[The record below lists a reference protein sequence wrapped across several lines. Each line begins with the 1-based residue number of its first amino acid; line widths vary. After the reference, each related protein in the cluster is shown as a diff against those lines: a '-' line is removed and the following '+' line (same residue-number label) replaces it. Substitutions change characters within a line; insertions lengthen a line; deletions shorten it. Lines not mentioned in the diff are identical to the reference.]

1 MSEVKLPEGW
11 CVAKIEDVSA
21 KCSQRIP
28 QSDENFT
35 YVDIGSINRE
45 LKVIESPQYLLGET
59 APSRAR
65 KSIEEGDILVSLTRP
80 NLNAVAL
87 VTKDYNGQIAST
99 GFEVIKPILVDSRYI
114 FSITRSKH
122 FINEISGAVQGALYP
137 AAKSGDVQKYKLPL
151 PPLAE
156 QKIIAD
162 KLDTLLSQLGSAK
175 ARLEQIPQILKRFRQ
190 SVLAA
195 AVSGKLTEEWRETQ
209 DVAESAEQLFD
220 RWLSNRESNF
230 ENSKNKATEKR
241 QTRPNKKFKIP
252 IGPDIEKGK
261 KIEIPSSWK
270 LISVSQFSDC
280 LDNQRIPIR
289 KEDRNV
295 SKGLYP
301 YFGANGEVDKV
312 DNYIFDG
319 DFVLVTEDETFYGR
333 EKPIAYRYSGKC
345 WVNNH
350 AHVLSAQTKEAND
363 FLCYTLMYYDV
374 IPWLTGTTGRAK
386 LTQGA
391 LNVLP
396 IGLPSEIEILE
407 IVRRVEQLFAYADTI
422 EKQVHAAL
430 LRVNN
435 LTQSILAKAFRGEL
449 TAQWRAENPGL
460 INGENSAEAL
470 LVRIKQ
476 ERLKNKPVKRGK
488 GNS

>member
-11 CVAKIEDVSA
+11 IDAQLGAVIELKYGKSLPAQSRDGEGYPVYGSNGVVGKHSA
-21 KCSQRIP
+21 PLIKTCGLIIGRKGSYGEVQFSKDAFSPIDTTYFVDELYEQPIKYWFYQLKYLPLTELNRSTAIP
-28 QSDENFT
+28 
-35 YVDIGSINRE
+35 GLNRE
-45 LKVIESPQYLLGET
+45 DAY
-59 APSRAR
+59 
-65 KSIEEGDILVSLTRP
+65 
-80 NLNAVAL
+80 
-87 VTKDYNGQIAST
+87 
-99 GFEVIKPILVDSRYI
+99 
-114 FSITRSKH
+114 
-122 FINEISGAVQGALYP
+122 
-137 AAKSGDVQKYKLPL
+137 
-151 PPLAE
+151 E
-156 QKIIAD
+156 QKIKLPSLTEQEIIAE
-162 KLDTLLSQLGSAK
+162 KLDTLLALVDSAK
-175 ARLEQIPQILKRFRQ
+175 ARLEEIPQILKRFRQ

-407 IVRRVEQLFAYADTI
+407 IVRRVEQLFVYADTI
-422 EKQVHAAL
+422 EKQVQSAL

-449 TAQWRAENPGL
+449 TAQWRAENPDL
-460 INGENSAEAL
+460 INGGNSAEAL